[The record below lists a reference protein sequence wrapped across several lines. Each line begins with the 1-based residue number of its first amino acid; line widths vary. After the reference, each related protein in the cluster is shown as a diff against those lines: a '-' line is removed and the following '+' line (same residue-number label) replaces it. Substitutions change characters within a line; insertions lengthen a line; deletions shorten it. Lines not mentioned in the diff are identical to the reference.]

1 MKKTFSSCLE
11 LLGFK
16 LFGQK
21 FLRDKFRIWAK
32 NFIRILNFGA
42 DTQKKVFSNWPILT
56 SFLFIFVL
64 FTTQFDYKLK
74 KHRCCAW
81 DSNSGPQYGRRSRR
95 RPPTPKKSLRSEP
108 EDWARVDL
116 LEIGLSRTDL
126 FFFFFFLR
134 SKTNQK
140 KGKMML
146 PKGPTKRG
154 KITPK
159 VRSKIWP
166 ATAAHK

>member
-1 MKKTFSSCLE
+1 MAKSFCETNF
-11 LLGFK
+11 GFG
-16 LFGQK
+16 LK
-21 FLRDKFRIWAK
+21 FHP
-32 NFIRILNFGA
+32 NFGA
-42 DTQKKVFSNWPILT
+42 TTQKKVFSNWPILA

-166 ATAAHK
+166 ATAAHKT